1 MCWLGCP
8 RADVVPYVLAHLL
21 TYLPTYLLCLHKLCG
36 RPQCMTRAVC
46 RRNGRNCAPALSQT
60 PTPTPTLTP
69 YGNPDQII
77 MCGEAETAA
86 RDWHTRRIPEG
97 YERESDGLTA

>member
-1 MCWLGCP
+1 MCWLGCA
-8 RADVVPYVLAHLL
+8 RAYLL
-21 TYLPTYLLCLHKLCG
+21 TYPPYLLCLHKLCG

-46 RRNGRNCAPALSQT
+46 RRNGRNCAPALRPT
-60 PTPTPTLTP
+60 PTPSPTLTP

-97 YERESDGLTA
+97 YERESDGLTDTAIG